1 VVRSVSAPGVPTT
14 TTSLET
20 AATGATE
27 SGHPATEV
35 AAVVAAS
42 PALAA
47 PDCLVLAAT
56 ATTTGVVQPLV
67 EVTSRIEEE

>member
-1 VVRSVSAPGVPTT
+1 MCPIAAPGVPTPT
-14 TTSLET
+14 ALA

-35 AAVVAAS
+35 ALVLAAS
-42 PALAA
+42 AALAA

-56 ATTTGVVQPLV
+56 ATATGIVQPLV
-67 EVTSRIEEE
+67 EITSRIEEE